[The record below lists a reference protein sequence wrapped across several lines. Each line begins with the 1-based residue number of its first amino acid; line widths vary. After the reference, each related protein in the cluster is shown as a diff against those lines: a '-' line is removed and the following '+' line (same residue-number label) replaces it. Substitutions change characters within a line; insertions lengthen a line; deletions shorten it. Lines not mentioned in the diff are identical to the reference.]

1 MLVGLNCTKDDELD
15 EVYLF
20 TTGNKCLIYTKPKK
34 LVTAPPRVIMVAEK
48 NNCVVT
54 YRSCRLTR
62 CKLLK

>member
-15 EVYLF
+15 EIYLF
-20 TTGNKCLIYTKPKK
+20 TTGNKCLIYTKHKK
-34 LVTAPPRVIMVAEK
+34 LVTTPPRVIMVAEE
-48 NNCVVT
+48 NNSVVT